1 MTEPCAETDP
11 VSDIINTV
19 TRSLRGG
26 FAPDSA
32 CPPLGGGS
40 TDIRFFAGDG
50 APLAAWDAHASG
62 TDIGCAEPFLWVRAM
77 RRYRSKVFPTP
88 ALDTGPCALTK
99 VVAIEIGVGRCAVV
113 DAEPSWEDYAREAEI
128 SLDDSWRIERVLC
141 HIAGVLQKKTYEVG
155 TDTIA
160 PYGPE
165 GGIIAWT
172 GVVYVGF

>member
-1 MTEPCAETDP
+1 MTAPGCVDP
-11 VSDIINTV
+11 ASEVINTI
-19 TRSLRGG
+19 TRSLRAG
-26 FAPDSA
+26 FTPDSE
-32 CPPLGGGS
+32 CPPVGGGA

-62 TDIGCAEPFLWVRAM
+62 QGCDNPFLWVRAM
-77 RRYRSKVFPTP
+77 RRYASETFPTP
-88 ALDTGPCALTK
+88 VLDTSPCAMLR
-99 VVAIEIGVGRCAVV
+99 VIAVEIGVGRCAVV

-141 HIAGVLQKKTYEVG
+141 HAAGVLRKAGHQVG

>member
-1 MTEPCAETDP
+1 MTSPECPDIDP
-11 VSDIINTV
+11 ASAIINTI

-26 FAPDSA
+26 FTPDSV
-32 CPPLGGGS
+32 CPPPGGGS

-62 TDIGCAEPFLWVRAM
+62 QGCDDPFLWVRAM

-88 ALDTGPCALTK
+88 VLDGSPCELPK
-99 VVAIEIGVGRCAVV
+99 VIVIEIGVGRCAVV
-113 DAEPSWEDYAREAEI
+113 DAEPTWDDYAREAEI

-141 HIAGVLQKKTYEVG
+141 HASGILQRDGYLVS